1 MKIFMTDVGCQHS
14 GVLETSFD
22 DDEGLSPTQVL
33 VGKGKGVLHKGN
45 CRPQQDFQCQ
55 VNTEL
60 QTSDI
65 IDVDNFIEMRDSATD
80 PMFDDKTNLKQ
91 LEEQIR
97 YQG

>member
-1 MKIFMTDVGCQHS
+1 MTDFGCQHS

-22 DDEGLSPTQVL
+22 DDEEMSPTQVL
-33 VGKGKGVLHKGN
+33 VGEGEGIQYKGN

-60 QTSDI
+60 QTSEI
-65 IDVDNFIEMRDSATD
+65 IDVDDFIERRDSATD
-80 PMFDDKTNLKQ
+80 PMFEDKTKITQ

-97 YQG
+97 

>member
-1 MKIFMTDVGCQHS
+1 MTDFGCQHS

-22 DDEGLSPTQVL
+22 DDEELSPTQVL
-33 VGKGKGVLHKGN
+33 VGEGEGVHYKGN

-65 IDVDNFIEMRDSATD
+65 IDVDDFIERRDSATD
-80 PMFDDKTNLKQ
+80 PMFDDKTHIKL

-97 YQG
+97 